1 MGELVGVAGHEM
13 HVAEAVEAG
22 YEAVSVVRG
31 IEIAGSGVHSDN
43 DAVILG
49 YEGQVLG
56 QPCKLLFSHELIVFP
71 VILAEALAGAEY
83 VVQHDVMHLSYI
95 ERIEIRSHFA
105 GELNGILEVAGQIH
119 IVVVVAY
126 GMENRQVLDLVHV
139 GEILLELIVVGIP
152 VVVPGHVTEGKG
164 QHFLRLVAADVVVHI
179 IAELRE
185 IDAVIVSA
193 TGKMHVTAGQKRI
206 IVLVPVGL
214 DEIEINPFHS
224 YGIRDETLV
233 QETQDSVAQNLVTA
247 WYGNEYIAELL
258 LRSHLI
264 DSAGISLYDLH
275 TVGDDDISQC
285 AALTGDS
292 AVNSC
297 GRPGIQI
304 ILDDD
309 LHSAVGLDLLAS
321 LETDLVAV
329 GENTLKG
336 GDTEILL
343 AQLDYAALV
352 VPVLGIGENYDVAL
366 ERSLGKHHPERND
379 IPFRI
384 DGYGFRHFEF
394 NIDELGLTAFLLAG
408 KESKGEQQRKKAGPK
423 QSRCVSIHIKRT
435 VISFA
440 ILCGS
445 TVQIVG

>member
-1 MGELVGVAGHEM
+1 
-13 HVAEAVEAG
+13 
-22 YEAVSVVRG
+22 
-31 IEIAGSGVHSDN
+31 
-43 DAVILG
+43 
-49 YEGQVLG
+49 
-56 QPCKLLFSHELIVFP
+56 
-71 VILAEALAGAEY
+71 
-83 VVQHDVMHLSYI
+83 
-95 ERIEIRSHFA
+95 
-105 GELNGILEVAGQIH
+105 
-119 IVVVVAY
+119 
-126 GMENRQVLDLVHV
+126 MENRQVLDLVHV

-164 QHFLRLVAADVVVHI
+164 QHLLRLVAADVAVHI

-193 TGKMHVTAGQKRI
+193 TGKMHVTEGQKRI
-206 IVLVPVGL
+206 TVLVPVGL
-214 DEIEINPFHS
+214 DEIEIDPFHS
-224 YGIRDETLV
+224 IGIRDETLV
-233 QETQDSVAQNLVTA
+233 QERQDSVAQNLVTA

-264 DSAGISLYDLH
+264 DSAGISLYNLH
-275 TVGDDDISQC
+275 TVGNDDIRQWT
-285 AALTGDS
+285 ALTGDS

-384 DGYGFRHFEF
+384 DSHGFRHFEF
-394 NIDELGLTAFLLAG
+394 DINELGLTAFLLAG
-408 KESKGEQQRKKAGPK
+408 KESKGEQQSKKAGPE
-423 QSRCVSIHIKRT
+423 QSRCVFIHIKRT